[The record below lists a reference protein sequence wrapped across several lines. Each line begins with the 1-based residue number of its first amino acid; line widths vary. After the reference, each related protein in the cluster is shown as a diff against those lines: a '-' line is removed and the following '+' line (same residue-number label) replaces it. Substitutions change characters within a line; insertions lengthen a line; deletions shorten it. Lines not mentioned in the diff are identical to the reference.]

1 MATKMRHPDGVLLPV
16 SGGISSLVTYAA
28 NESSPLPDNPLHLEA
43 RISFTA
49 AVITADCRQPDK
61 ADK

>member
-1 MATKMRHPDGVLLPV
+1 MRKDWPV
-16 SGGISSLVTYAA
+16 KKHHSHGLKKSSVA
-28 NESSPLPDNPLHLEA
+28 NPLHVEA

-49 AVITADCRQPDK
+49 AVITADCSQPDK